1 MRERL
6 CSRSSIRP
14 EAEGRRLHLRPRVQF
29 NLIETDRFAF
39 SAFFAIDAEEI
50 PDFGPYFVN
59 TRSQSNWRISELGL
73 LRSLRK
79 KIYVYIPLGRTRINV
94 R

>member
-14 EAEGRRLHLRPRVQF
+14 EAEGRRLHLRPKVQF

-39 SAFFAIDAEEI
+39 SSFFAIGAEEI
-50 PDFGPYFVN
+50 PDLVL
-59 TRSQSNWRISELGL
+59 IL
-73 LRSLRK
+73 
-79 KIYVYIPLGRTRINV
+79 
-94 R
+94 